1 LGALLWWGA
10 AHTRWQQSLHWL
22 RRWPRL
28 TARLPLDAAWEA
40 GETVTRPAVVQA
52 YALTV
57 LLNLLLGL
65 QYYWIAAAIRLPQ
78 PAVLFLAA
86 FPLTQLSLIVAI
98 APGGLGIFDLS
109 WYGLLLLAGVT
120 DSAATTFVIAQRAAM
135 FVFVL
140 LWAGISALLPANDRD
155 HRPSSLAGDKDA

>member
-1 LGALLWWGA
+1 
-10 AHTRWQQSLHWL
+10 
-22 RRWPRL
+22 
-28 TARLPLDAAWEA
+28 
-40 GETVTRPAVVQA
+40 VQA